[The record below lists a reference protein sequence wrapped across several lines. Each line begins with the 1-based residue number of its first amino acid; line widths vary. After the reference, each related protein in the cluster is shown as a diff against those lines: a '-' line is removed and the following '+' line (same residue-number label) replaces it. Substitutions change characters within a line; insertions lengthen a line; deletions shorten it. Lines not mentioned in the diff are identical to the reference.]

1 MTMKSQK
8 IEMYPLNNEHASV
21 IRNLLHNERLKY
33 QAIDGVS
40 SKEGHYYTIITDAIE
55 RMEHPERYYPT

>member
-33 QAIDGVS
+33 KAIDGVS
-40 SKEGHYYTIITDAIE
+40 SKEGHYYNIITDAIE